1 MVGEMASPDDAPA
14 GRRDEPSS
22 ATAPRFGRTGRAIR
36 RIAIDVTPLRR
47 SRDFRLLWLGLLMG
61 TTGRQVTAVALPY
74 QVFVQTGSSLAVG
87 LIGLAQAAAL
97 IGCSLVAGPLAD
109 RIDRRRLIIV
119 SEVGMGLTAA
129 ALAALAAAG
138 TPPIW
143 LLYVLAGVDA
153 GLSGVSGPARSAAV
167 PSLVGND
174 NLPAAMALS
183 QTVWNG
189 TSIVGPALAG
199 VVLAGFGVPWAYGLD
214 ALLTAGAVGA
224 ALLVGPLRPLR
235 DPNAPATTG
244 WQAFREGMSFL
255 RRRRVLLGTFAIDL
269 NAMIFGMPRALF
281 PVLALTKFDVGP
293 QGLGLLYAA
302 PAVGALLGAVTA
314 GWVGRVRKQGKAVVW
329 AVVAWG
335 AAIAAFG
342 LASRFWLAL
351 VLLALAGAA
360 DVISAVFRGT
370 MLQVATPDA
379 LRGRISAVNIMVVAS
394 GPRLGDVEAGV
405 VAAAFTPTIS
415 VISGGL
421 ACIAGAFL
429 VAALIPE
436 LPRYRAP
443 RTTNGLDVAGTAEL
457 EVGAAPATEMPRP
470 AEPERPG

>member
-1 MVGEMASPDDAPA
+1 MAPPDEAPD
-14 GRRDEPSS
+14 GRRVEPSL
-22 ATAPRFGRTGRAIR
+22 ATQARFHRSRRAIR

-61 TTGRQVTAVALPY
+61 ATGRQVTAVALPY

-87 LIGLAQAAAL
+87 LIGLAQAVAL

-109 RIDRRRLIIV
+109 RIDRRSLIVV
-119 SEVGMGLTAA
+119 SEVGMGLSSA
-129 ALAALAAAG
+129 ALAALAVAG
-138 TPPIW
+138 TPPLW
-143 LLYVLAGVDA
+143 LLYALAGVGA
-153 GLSGVSGPARSAAV
+153 GLSGVSGPAQSAAV
-167 PSLVGND
+167 PSLVGNE

-199 VVLAGFGVPWAYGLD
+199 LVLATFGVPWAYGLD
-214 ALLTAGAVGA
+214 AVLTAGAVGA

-235 DPNAPATTG
+235 DPNAAPTTG
-244 WQAFREGMSFL
+244 WQAFREGMAFL

-281 PVLALTKFDVGP
+281 PVLALTTFGVGP

-302 PAVGALLGAVTA
+302 PAVGALLGALTA
-314 GWVGRVRKQGKAVVW
+314 GWVGRVRKQGEAVVW

-342 LASRFWLAL
+342 LTSRFWVAL

-370 MLQVATPDA
+370 MLQTATPDA

-405 VAAAFTPTIS
+405 VATAVSPTFS
-415 VISGGL
+415 VVSGGL
-421 ACIAGAFL
+421 ACIGGAFL

-436 LPRYRAP
+436 LVRYRAP
-443 RTTNGLDVAGTAEL
+443 APTDGRDPSSTRDPPPD
-457 EVGAAPATEMPRP
+457 AAPRP
-470 AEPERPG
+470 SGEARTAAEPDRPG